1 MKTEWR
7 AVDTA
12 SSVDLLVYA
21 TDMIRLKDELAHF
34 QSFAAKQSCSI
45 LLINWGKWWL
55 VAKCKKIKKQKKR
68 KKREWLRRP
77 CLVQTRSKVSNGF
90 FKKVLCTSPFEA
102 HLLWNMCTK
111 MSFQVSFRS
120 PGFWGLVLCQMSCLE
135 PFYVMF
141 FVIFLFC
148 LCPTIVCWLFALWN
162 EVKCFADCE
171 TSSGVPSARGR
182 VDNDW
187 FLFFFYLWLNCPS
200 NRLMF
205 VGYMWCFLL
214 VFVVVWLV
222 VGVRG
227 VWGIGYIK
235 LSKAVQSLIVFHFFL
250 LFTVRSGVKPTPTER
265 GLWSCCVFAALLKD
279 TSAWWTGALLTSSF
293 SKSNHQS
300 LILFLV
306 LENAFLL
313 KLQWSHFL
321 CHHISPWAVSRHLAN
336 QITCKWMLLKP
347 SPLFTLASVRLLQLL
362 SLMLNTLGWADVVLT
377 SPPEIREELSFLPVC
392 KATPTVPAGCLP
404 LALCPVWWM
413 PRPQC

>member
-1 MKTEWR
+1 MDFLKRCYVHLLLRRTFSETC
-7 AVDTA
+7 AQKCLFK
-12 SSVDLLVYA
+12 SVSDLLDSEGLFYARWAVWSRFMLCFLSSFCFVYA
-21 TDMIRLKDELAHF
+21 LQL
-34 QSFAAKQSCSI
+34 
-45 LLINWGKWWL
+45 
-55 VAKCKKIKKQKKR
+55 
-68 KKREWLRRP
+68 
-77 CLVQTRSKVSNGF
+77 
-90 FKKVLCTSPFEA
+90 
-102 HLLWNMCTK
+102 
-111 MSFQVSFRS
+111 
-120 PGFWGLVLCQMSCLE
+120 
-135 PFYVMF
+135 
-141 FVIFLFC
+141 
-148 LCPTIVCWLFALWN
+148 
-162 EVKCFADCE
+162 FADCLPFE
-171 TSSGVPSARGR
+171 MKWNVLRTVKLHRASHLQGGEWIMT
-182 VDNDW
+182 D
-187 FLFFFYLWLNCPS
+187 FYFFFIFEWTVPLTDWCLLGTCDVFFFLGGGGGGASACYC
-200 NRLMF
+200 
-205 VGYMWCFLL
+205 WCF
-214 VFVVVWLV
+214 FFWLCV
-222 VGVRG
+222 CLCLCGLFGGGGGGVGG
-227 VWGIGYIK
+227 GGGGGGGGG
-235 LSKAVQSLIVFHFFL
+235 SKAVQSLIVFHFFL